1 MELQIQHQELA
12 PIQANLEQIKEYV
25 QGVVAKYQNASYTDE
40 QMKLAK
46 ADRAE
51 LRHLKEDIDTKR
63 KQVKA
68 AWNAPYLAFETQIKE
83 ITALI
88 EEPVALIDG
97 QIKEWEERRK
107 AERRNKLEDVFNRF
121 NQFGALISFESMVEP
136 EMLKMSITDSK
147 ATTLLTRKMEK
158 VTEEIAQL
166 ESVVDTQFRTEC
178 VAVYTKTLNL
188 AQAILHANT
197 LKAEKAKQEAV
208 LGEVGQEPQN
218 PPAKPLQE
226 AQDEIEDIFADMPMA
241 DPAQRPETRRFIIT
255 GTPAQVNELKRLAAE
270 IGLKMREV
278 F

>member
-25 QGVVAKYQNASYTDE
+25 LGVVDKYQNASYTDE

-88 EEPVALIDG
+88 DEPVALIDG
-97 QIKEWEERRK
+97 QIKDWEERRK
-107 AERRNKLEDVFNRF
+107 ADRREKLEGVF
-121 NQFGALISFESMVEP
+121 NQFNPFGELLHFENVVEP
-136 EMLKMSITDSK
+136 EMLKMSTTDSK
-147 ATTLLTRKMEK
+147 ATTLLTRKLEK
-158 VTEEIAQL
+158 ITGEMAQL
-166 ESVVDTQFRTEC
+166 ESVVDPHFRTEC
-178 VAVYTKTLNL
+178 VAHYTQTLNM
-188 AQAILHANT
+188 AEAILHANT

-208 LGEVGQEPQN
+208 LGEVETEPLN
-218 PPAKPLQE
+218 PSAQPLQE
-226 AQDEIEDIFADMPMA
+226 AQDEVEDIFADIPMA
-241 DPAQRPETRRFIIT
+241 DPSQRPETRRFIIT

>member
-12 PIQANLEQIKEYV
+12 PIQANLEQIKGYV
-25 QGVVAKYQNASYTDE
+25 QGVVAKYQNATYTDE

-51 LRHLKEDIDTKR
+51 LRHLKDDIDTKR

-88 EEPVALIDG
+88 DEPVALIDG
-97 QIKEWEERRK
+97 QIKDWEERRK
-107 AERRNKLEDVFNRF
+107 KARYNALETVFNKW
-121 NQFGALISFESMVEP
+121 NPFGPLLEFEKVVEAEMV
-136 EMLKMSITDSK
+136 KMSTTDSK
-147 ATTLLTRKMEK
+147 ATTLLTRKLEK
-158 VTEEIAQL
+158 ITGEMAQL
-166 ESVVDTQFRTEC
+166 ESVVDPQFRTEC
-178 VAVYTKTLNL
+178 VAVYTQTLNL

-197 LKAEKAKQEAV
+197 LKAEKAKQDAV
-208 LGEVGQEPQN
+208 LGTVEPE

-226 AQDEIEDIFADMPMA
+226 AQDEVEDIFADMPMS

>member
-12 PIQANLEQIKEYV
+12 PIQANLEQIKGYV
-25 QGVVAKYQNASYTDE
+25 LGVVAKYKNASYTDE

-68 AWNAPYLAFETQIKE
+68 AWNAPYLAFETKIKE

-88 EEPVALIDG
+88 DDPVALIDG

-107 AERRNKLEDVFNRF
+107 AERRNKLEGVFNKH
-121 NQFGALISFESMVEP
+121 NPFGALLPFENVLEP

-147 ATTLLTRKMEK
+147 ATTLLASKLEK
-158 VTEEIAQL
+158 IIGEMAQL
-166 ESVVDTQFRTEC
+166 ESVVDPQFRTEC
-178 VAVYTKTLNL
+178 VAVYTQTLNL
-188 AQAILHANT
+188 AQAILRANT

-208 LGEVGQEPQN
+208 LGTVEPEPLN
-218 PPAKPLQE
+218 APAQPLQE

-255 GTPAQVNELKRLAAE
+255 GTPAQVNELKRLAAG

>member
-1 MELQIQHQELA
+1 MELEIQHQELA
-12 PIQANLEQIKEYV
+12 PIQANLEQIKGYV
-25 QGVVAKYQNASYTDE
+25 LGVVAKYQNASYTDE

-68 AWNAPYLAFETQIKE
+68 AWNAPYLAFETKIKE

-88 EEPVALIDG
+88 DEPVALIDG

-107 AERRNKLEDVFNRF
+107 AERRNKLEGVFNQH
-121 NQFGALISFESMVEP
+121 NPFGALLPFENVLEP

-147 ATTLLTRKMEK
+147 ATTLLARKLEK
-158 VTEEIAQL
+158 VTEEMAQL
-166 ESVVDTQFRTEC
+166 ESLVDPQFRTEC
-178 VAVYTKTLNL
+178 VAMYTQTLNL

-208 LGEVGQEPQN
+208 LGAVEPE
-218 PPAKPLQE
+218 PPASKPLQE
-226 AQDEIEDIFADMPMA
+226 AQDEVEDIFADMPMS

-255 GTPAQVNELKRLAAE
+255 GTPAQVNELKRLAAG

>member
-12 PIQANLEQIKEYV
+12 PIQANLEQIKGYV
-25 QGVVAKYQNASYTDE
+25 QGVVAKYQNATYTEE

-63 KQVKA
+63 KQVKS
-68 AWNAPYLAFETQIKE
+68 AWNAPYLEFESQIKA

-88 EEPVALIDG
+88 DEPVALIDG

-107 AERRNKLEDVFNRF
+107 AERRNKLEGVFNQH
-121 NQFGALISFESMVEP
+121 NPFGALLPFENVLEP

-147 ATTLLTRKMEK
+147 ATTLLARKMEK
-158 VTEEIAQL
+158 VTEEMAQL
-166 ESVVDTQFRTEC
+166 ESLVDPQFRTEC
-178 VAVYTKTLNL
+178 VAVYTQTLNL

-197 LKAEKAKQEAV
+197 LKAEKAKQDAV
-208 LGEVGQEPQN
+208 LGTVEPLPLPTQ
-218 PPAKPLQE
+218 PLQE
-226 AQDEIEDIFADMPMA
+226 AQSEIEDIFADMPLA

-255 GTPAQVNELKRLAAE
+255 GTAAQVNELQRHAAQL
-270 IGLKMREV
+270 GLKMREV

>member
-25 QGVVAKYQNASYTDE
+25 LGVVSKYQNASYTDE

-68 AWNAPYLAFETQIKE
+68 AWNAPYLAFETKIKE

-88 EEPVALIDG
+88 DEPVALIDG

-147 ATTLLTRKMEK
+147 ATTLLTRKLEK
-158 VTEEIAQL
+158 ITGEMAQL
-166 ESVVDTQFRTEC
+166 ESVVDPQFRTEC
-178 VAVYTKTLNL
+178 VAVYTQTLNL

-208 LGEVGQEPQN
+208 LGAVEPE
-218 PPAKPLQE
+218 PPASKPLQE
-226 AQDEIEDIFADMPMA
+226 AQDEVEDIFADMPMS